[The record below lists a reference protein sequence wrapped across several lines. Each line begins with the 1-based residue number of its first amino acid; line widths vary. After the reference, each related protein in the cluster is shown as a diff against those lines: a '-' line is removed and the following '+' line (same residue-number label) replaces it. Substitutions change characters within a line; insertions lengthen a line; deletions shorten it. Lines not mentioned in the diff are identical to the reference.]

1 MKQLLPADPGPPH
14 PHDLC
19 RVLVLGVP
27 PWPGLGLTVEAA
39 FEPKPERYMA
49 GCYRARGGRRIV
61 VAVDPAADPESFV
74 IEDALTG
81 AIVREG
87 RAGERIPQSEGSA

>member
-14 PHDLC
+14 PLDLC

-27 PWPGLGLTVEAA
+27 PWPGLGLTAEAA
-39 FEPKPERYMA
+39 FESKPERYIA

-61 VAVDPAADPESFV
+61 VAVDPAADPGLFV

-87 RAGERIPQSEGSA
+87 RAGERL